1 MSPETRRGM
10 TARMQDA
17 INDIRTREREDTPI
31 GWIIQDDTL
40 RIVQPMTAQG
50 GQAGQRIDPDT
61 ILVRSYTADQD
72 TGELTPAGSWT
83 LPNPIG
89 HDLRGPTGMYA
100 DRVLGA
106 AVFDLA
112 RHDDRPVTAQG
123 ASISGP
129 VTLEDPIRGGD
140 LANGWRDA
148 MTEAVARRTATDP
161 DLIRASYLQEALER
175 TPRPFTWAMEED
187 GQDVHVVAWHDLDSP
202 QGATYDFTHL
212 QYGAEDGRP
221 AVTAINGTREPERA
235 SPGPMDGQRMMAESA
250 RLIHTYQQ
258 EVRYPAAFG
267 PIPEPDYTQAGI
279 VRQGEHPQ
287 ILLDDGTPAP
297 RWDRLTGRITEAALT
312 GPETP
317 TPPEGAP
324 TKGTT
329 MAEQPQYD
337 QVQQILGTIDNDE
350 RLNARLEG
358 YAEGLAASRR
368 DNPEPPAEDDQGVKD
383 VAMAIAVAGISQY
396 EQDQDR
402 PATVDG
408 PQINRIADGVAE
420 RIREYVQDQNLDR
433 AAPDRDAPKTEW
445 ARVSMPSQYVHPYQL
460 TAKDGRIFDK
470 AIISL
475 PEGTKI
481 NGIDVSGYAIDRFM
495 SDAMRQAKA
504 NGRRVTLSF
513 PTDKRVELFKGK
525 GADKQTIR
533 LDGPWELVKGIKAHL
548 QAWREEHAAR
558 PGQEKPGAHDDT
570 RQGADRQE
578 PRPARQG
585 DGHRFAAMPGPM
597 PQRQEPAVEPPVAA
611 QDMPHELATYAQNDE
626 KTWNAIESV
635 TDRAARDTA
644 AGHYDPE
651 HTREVMQRV
660 TDKAAERYNGP
671 QGPLPGGPAFSREVR
686 AAATA
691 EIMKDTADMIREKAQ
706 ALQPARQEPHRPAAD
721 AGRTSGRPE
730 PAGKNNFLAD
740 LVHRTDS
747 RMRQQAPAVKAQ
759 EHEHSRGRR

>member
-187 GQDVHVVAWHDLDSP
+187 GLDVHVVAWHDLDSP

-212 QYGAEDGRP
+212 QYGTEDGWP

-267 PIPEPDYTQAGI
+267 PVPEPDYTQADV
-279 VRQGEHPQ
+279 VRQGGNTRRSSWTTGPPHP
-287 ILLDDGTPAP
+287 DGTGSPAGSRKRPSPGRNHQRPLKGRQRKEQPWRHNRSTTRCNRSSAASTTTNASTRAWKGTP
-297 RWDRLTGRITEAALT
+297 RGWPRHDATTRSRRRRTTRASKTWPWPSPWPASASTNRTRT
-312 GPETP
+312 GP
-317 TPPEGAP
+317 
-324 TKGTT
+324 
-329 MAEQPQYD
+329 PQ
-337 QVQQILGTIDNDE
+337 
-350 RLNARLEG
+350 
-358 YAEGLAASRR
+358 
-368 DNPEPPAEDDQGVKD
+368 
-383 VAMAIAVAGISQY
+383 
-396 EQDQDR
+396 
-402 PATVDG
+402 
-408 PQINRIADGVAE
+408 
-420 RIREYVQDQNLDR
+420 
-433 AAPDRDAPKTEW
+433 W
-445 ARVSMPSQYVHPYQL
+445 
-460 TAKDGRIFDK
+460 
-470 AIISL
+470 
-475 PEGTKI
+475 
-481 NGIDVSGYAIDRFM
+481 
-495 SDAMRQAKA
+495 
-504 NGRRVTLSF
+504 
-513 PTDKRVELFKGK
+513 TD
-525 GADKQTIR
+525 
-533 LDGPWELVKGIKAHL
+533 
-548 QAWREEHAAR
+548 
-558 PGQEKPGAHDDT
+558 
-570 RQGADRQE
+570 
-578 PRPARQG
+578 PR
-585 DGHRFAAMPGPM
+585 
-597 PQRQEPAVEPPVAA
+597 
-611 QDMPHELATYAQNDE
+611 
-626 KTWNAIESV
+626 
-635 TDRAARDTA
+635 
-644 AGHYDPE
+644 
-651 HTREVMQRV
+651 
-660 TDKAAERYNGP
+660 
-671 QGPLPGGPAFSREVR
+671 
-686 AAATA
+686 
-691 EIMKDTADMIREKAQ
+691 
-706 ALQPARQEPHRPAAD
+706 
-721 AGRTSGRPE
+721 
-730 PAGKNNFLAD
+730 
-740 LVHRTDS
+740 
-747 RMRQQAPAVKAQ
+747 
-759 EHEHSRGRR
+759 